1 MTQPPDPSR
10 SAGPIAQLRAGRLA
24 RRLSQLVVGQ
34 ALLGATFGLLFVAGL
49 GLNPWDVLHDGLT
62 HYVPLSF
69 GQVMNVVGAL
79 LLLLWIPLRVSPGI
93 GTVTG
98 VVIVGV
104 AADAVIAV
112 VPVPGQ
118 LAWQIA
124 LMVIGVVGNALA
136 CALYVGTDLG
146 PGARDGLWLG
156 IARRTGW
163 SVRLVRG
170 GLEGTVLL
178 LGWVIGGA
186 VGFGTVAYFVLI
198 GPLVQYF
205 LRHVAVDRPGGP
217 GARRGGR
224 FGFCGGT
231 GSGWLG

>member
-1 MTQPPDPSR
+1 MTQRPDPSR
-10 SAGPIAQLRAGRLA
+10 PAGPIAQLRAGRLA
-24 RRLSQLVVGQ
+24 RRLSQLIVGQ

-62 HYVPLSF
+62 RYVPLSF

-79 LLLLWIPLRVSPGI
+79 LLLLWIPLRVAPGI

-112 VPVPGQ
+112 VPVPEQ
-118 LAWQIA
+118 LAGQIA
-124 LMVIGVVGNALA
+124 LMVIGVLGNAFA

-156 IARRTGW
+156 VARRTGW

-170 GLEGTVLL
+170 GLEGVVLA
-178 LGWVIGGA
+178 LGWVLGGA

-198 GPLVQYF
+198 GPLVQFF
-205 LRHVAVDRPGGP
+205 LRHVTVG
-217 GARRGGR
+217 
-224 FGFCGGT
+224 
-231 GSGWLG
+231 GSGEPAPRRRNPFGPCGAAGAGWLE